1 MEQERWRR
9 VKEIFGAALHAPVE
23 TQPQVLDALCADD
36 ADLRAEVVSLLRAS
50 LEADAAAWDGPRRRR
65 TTSPDAPFEPDAR
78 FQLDARL
85 GSGGFGVVYRAFD
98 RKLERWVALKT
109 LRRHA
114 PDALARFKH
123 EFRALA
129 DLAHPNL
136 LRLFELFVGERDVYF
151 SMELIEGVPLAAA
164 ALHGTADAGAR
175 WRRAAG
181 LFADLAE
188 GVRALHAAGVLHRDL
203 KPSNVLVTPDDRVVV
218 LDFGLVA
225 GVPESSGTQ
234 ISQVMGTPA
243 YMAPERLAGQSAHE
257 ASDWYSVGVMLREAL
272 EPDAAAPPGLA
283 SLALEL
289 TADDASARPRGA
301 EILGRLRRLAGQ
313 RRGDAAQGPVETP
326 EPGRAPFVGRRVPL
340 AALERA
346 YARAC
351 AGHIAVARVRGP
363 SGIGKTALVGQFLA
377 GLRGDAR
384 HPLVLRARCHD
395 REALGFKALD
405 GIVDGLAQHLRR
417 LPVHE
422 AEALLPSSVLELARL
437 FPVLLQAPAVAS
449 ARRRLFGTADS
460 IELRRRAFDA
470 LRELFGRLLHVT
482 PVVLFIDDLQWG
494 DLDSAALLRHLVR
507 GQDAPPLLVIACWR
521 EQGIAARDAG
531 PLSEA
536 LAANPAAL
544 EDVDLE
550 ALAPDEVRAYVRAEL
565 GEREGAEGLIEA
577 VVREAAGVPIF
588 AQELVREAK
597 RAPATLIQGGAVV
610 QLDAVLAARVER
622 LPPQQRALLETVALA
637 AKPLERAAARRAAA
651 LEGPLAH
658 DAEQALLAAK
668 LLRHGDGGDA
678 LETYHDRIR
687 ELVTRLVAPA
697 RAARLHD
704 GLVQGL
710 LADGGADPEDLAY
723 HLRAAGRLD
732 EAADAAARAARRA
745 AEALAFDRA
754 AALYTM
760 ALDLRAADDHPE
772 AGALAVG
779 LADALAFAGRAT
791 EAADAYVRA
800 SSKLPEQHL
809 SLTCKAAE
817 QLLQSGDVT
826 RGKAIVKELLG
837 TLGWS
842 VPERPAALLASVVL
856 RRAEL
861 ALRGL
866 RFKLRREDEVPQRRL
881 VRLDASWALVSGLSL
896 IDTVHASYFQNHH
909 LLQALA
915 VGEPR
920 RLLRAL
926 TGEAAYCSMPGT
938 KRSRRRAE
946 AVLATLRRI
955 AAQHPG
961 EPIGEPMVA
970 IGTSMTAWMYGDWRT
985 SQREAAVA
993 ARAFRDR
1000 CTGVTWELGTARTFM
1015 MGTLTYM
1022 GDYVEYERHWPGFV
1036 EDARAR
1042 GDVFAETK
1050 LVLIDLSHAAALAK
1064 DDADGASAAVA
1075 RALGMWHSEGFHL
1088 QHFWALHARVEIALY
1103 RGDPATAWTLLQDA
1117 RQGLRRSL
1125 LLRVQQLRLWL
1136 RQTRARAALALA
1148 AHDPT
1153 ARERL
1158 LAVARAEARAIGRE
1172 GTPWGAGMASL
1183 FGGLILER
1191 EGDAE
1196 RAAAR
1201 LDDAASRLDAAHMAV
1216 YAAAARRAR
1225 GRLAG
1230 PDTGAAPM
1238 REAEALMRA
1247 RGVHDPARFAA
1258 MLAPGPR

>member
-9 VKEIFGAALHAPVE
+9 VKEIFGAAVHAPPE
-23 TQPQVLDALCADD
+23 TQPHLIDSMCADD
-36 ADLRAEVVSLLRAS
+36 AELRAEVLSLLRAS
-50 LEADAAAWDGPRRRR
+50 SAADAAAWEGPRRRR
-65 TTSPDAPFEPDAR
+65 AAAPEAPFEPDAR
-78 FQLDARL
+78 FTLDARL

-109 LRRHA
+109 LRQHA

-129 DLAHPNL
+129 DLSHPNL
-136 LRLFELFVGERDVYF
+136 LRLFELFVGEREVYF
-151 SMELIEGVPLAAA
+151 SMELVEGVPLSGR
-164 ALHGTADAGAR
+164 ALQAEADAAAR

-181 LFADLAE
+181 LFADLAD
-188 GVRALHAAGVLHRDL
+188 GVRALHAQGVLHRDL
-203 KPSNVLVTPDDRVVV
+203 KPSNVLVTADDRVVV
-218 LDFGLVA
+218 LDFGLVTD
-225 GVPESSGTQ
+225 VPDPQ
-234 ISQVMGTPA
+234 AHRNVSQVMGTPA
-243 YMAPERLAGQSAHE
+243 YMAPERLAGRAEHE
-257 ASDWYSVGVMLREAL
+257 ASDWYSVGVILREAL
-272 EPDAAAPPGLA
+272 EAEGAGPAPPGLA
-283 SLALEL
+283 ALALEL
-289 TADDASARPRGA
+289 TAEDPSARPRGA
-301 EILGRLRRLAGQ
+301 EIIGRLRRLAGA
-313 RRGDAAQGPVETP
+313 RRAEVSTPPTDAAAPA
-326 EPGRAPFVGRRVPL
+326 RAPFVGRRAPL
-340 AALERA
+340 AALDRA

-351 AGHIAVARVRGP
+351 AGQLAIARVRGP
-363 SGIGKTALVGQFLA
+363 SGIGKTALVRHFLER
-377 GLRGDAR
+377 LRGDAR
-384 HPLVLRARCHD
+384 RPLVLRARCHE

-422 AEALLPSSVLELARL
+422 AEALLPGGVLELARL

-449 ARRRLFGTADS
+449 ARRRLSGAADS

-470 LRELFGRLLHVT
+470 LRELFGRILHVT

-507 GQDAPPLLVIACWR
+507 GADAPPLLVIACWR
-521 EQGIAARDAG
+521 EQDGAARGGG
-531 PLSEA
+531 PLLEA
-536 LAANPAAL
+536 LAAGVDL
-544 EDVDLE
+544 DVDVE
-550 ALAPDEVRAYVRAEL
+550 ALAPDEVRGWARDELSGRAD
-565 GEREGAEGLIEA
+565 AEGLVEA
-577 VVREAAGVPIF
+577 IVREAAGVPIF

-597 RAPATLIQGGAVV
+597 RAPATLFQGGAVV

-622 LPPQQRALLETVALA
+622 LPAQQRALLETVALA
-637 AKPLERAAARRAAA
+637 AKPLDRAAARRAAA

-668 LLRHGDGGDA
+668 LLRPGDGGEV

-687 ELVTRLVAPA
+687 ELVTRLVPPT

-704 GLVQGL
+704 GLVQAL
-710 LADGGADPEDLAY
+710 LAGGGAEPEDLAY

-754 AALYTM
+754 AALYSM
-760 ALDLRAADDHPE
+760 ALDLRAVDHPE

-779 LADALAFAGRAT
+779 LADALAFAGRGA
-791 EAADAYVRA
+791 EAADAYLRA
-800 SSKLPEQHL
+800 ASKLPEQHL
-809 SLTCKAAE
+809 SLSCKAAE
-817 QLLQSGDVT
+817 QLLQSGDVG
-826 RGKAIVKELLG
+826 RGKALVKDLLA

-866 RFKLRREDEVPQRRL
+866 RFKLRREAEVPQRRL

-938 KRSRRRAE
+938 KGSRRRAD

-993 ARAFRDR
+993 ARAFRER

-1022 GDYVEYERHWPGFV
+1022 GDYVEYERHWPGFL

-1050 LVLIDLSHAAALAK
+1050 LILIDLSHAASLAK

-1075 RALGMWHSEGFHL
+1075 GALGKWHAEGFHL

-1117 RQGLRRSL
+1117 RRGLRRSL
-1125 LLRVQQLRLWL
+1125 LLRVQSLRLWL

-1153 ARERL
+1153 ASERL
-1158 LAVARAEARAIGRE
+1158 LAIARAEARAIARE
-1172 GTPWGAGMASL
+1172 RTPWGAGMASL
-1183 FGGLILER
+1183 IGGLLLER

-1196 RAAAR
+1196 RAAAK
-1201 LDDAASRLDAAHMAV
+1201 LDDAATRLDAAHMVV

-1225 GRLAG
+1225 GRVAG
-1230 PDTGAAPM
+1230 PESGAPAV
-1238 REAEALMRA
+1238 RDAEALMRV

-1258 MLAPGPR
+1258 LLAPGPR